1 MEVGDVMDVELLSL
15 LSFLGDN
22 GGSRIRPSR
31 FAVTIFRRSSFC
43 LCEGPGSLL
52 SFGLYRRRESKLM
65 VSGSSRGSR
74 MTIVA
79 CNCPRKP
86 VY

>member
-22 GGSRIRPSR
+22 GGLRIRPSL
-31 FAVTIFRRSSFC
+31 FAVTIFRCSSFC
-43 LCEGPGSLL
+43 LCEGLGSLL
-52 SFGLYRRRESKLM
+52 SFSLYQRREYKLM
-65 VSGSSRGSR
+65 VSGSSWGSR

-79 CNCPRKP
+79 RNCPRKP